1 MNRQTEDYI
10 SLKPIADRFKNVAN
24 SITDNEIRNNGVLDF
39 TKDGKCSGCGQCC
52 SNYLPISSKEIKEI
66 KRYVKNRH
74 ITEQKHNYPSV
85 VAFDLTCPF
94 LDDSKEKEKCLIY
107 PVRSEICR
115 DFVCNNPNEAIKNK
129 KLMYKKYAAVDMREI
144 FFGGNGNEQ

>member
-1 MNRQTEDYI
+1 MIGTLEEVMKDM
-10 SLKPIADRFKNVAN
+10 KC
-24 SITDNEIRNNGVLDF
+24 GVFDF
-39 TKDGKCSGCGQCC
+39 TKDGKRSGCGQCC

-66 KRYVKNRH
+66 KRYVKKHH

-107 PVRSEICR
+107 PVRPEICR
-115 DFVCNNPNEAIKNK
+115 DFVCNNPNGAIKNK
-129 KLMYKKYAAVDMREI
+129 KLMHKKYAAVDMREI

>member
-1 MNRQTEDYI
+1 MIGTLEEVMKDMKY
-10 SLKPIADRFKNVAN
+10 
-24 SITDNEIRNNGVLDF
+24 GVLDF

-52 SNYLPISSKEIKEI
+52 SNYLPISSKEIK
-66 KRYVKNRH
+66 RYVKNRH

-85 VAFDLTCPF
+85 VVFDLTCPF

-115 DFVCNNPNEAIKNK
+115 DFVCNNPNGGDRKQEAYAQEI
-129 KLMYKKYAAVDMREI
+129 YTSKYERRI
-144 FFGGNGNEQ
+144 FRRQQE

>member
-1 MNRQTEDYI
+1 MIGTLEEVMKDM
-10 SLKPIADRFKNVAN
+10 KC
-24 SITDNEIRNNGVLDF
+24 GVFDF

-66 KRYVKNRH
+66 KRYVKKHH

-107 PVRSEICR
+107 PVRPEISEILSATIRTGQSKTRNLCIR
-115 DFVCNNPNEAIKNK
+115 ST
-129 KLMYKKYAAVDMREI
+129 
-144 FFGGNGNEQ
+144 QQ